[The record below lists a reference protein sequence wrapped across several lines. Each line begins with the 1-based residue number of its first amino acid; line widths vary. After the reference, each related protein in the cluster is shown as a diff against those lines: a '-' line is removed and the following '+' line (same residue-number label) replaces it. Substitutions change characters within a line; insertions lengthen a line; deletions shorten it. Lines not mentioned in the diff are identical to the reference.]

1 MTSVLHL
8 LGSPSYCSD
17 LEGKLAGVHEVLIRF
32 TEIHELSW
40 VVDFGREGQC
50 AAFPQLHEGIVD
62 FGREGQC
69 AAFPQ
74 LHEGSHKILG
84 SRRLCQCVDRTEGAW
99 RFGDHAEVMMK
110 FGNASSLVDFIIIL
124 GGGRWRIGVRDGEG
138 DVYDW
143 KVHVVVSERGT
154 GLDRRIHRG
163 FEDVQRVGD
172 LLGSGGSAG
181 SVPWNGNFGEV
192 PEV

>member
-40 VVDFGREGQC
+40 V
-50 AAFPQLHEGIVD
+50 VD